1 MRNQYRGYKPPFR
14 EKLARFFYGRNGFDT
29 LAKGA
34 WWAALV
40 LMLVNVFFGW
50 LVLWLLEVIL
60 YGYAVFRMM
69 SRNCF
74 KRQKEN
80 RRFQKIIGWPKR
92 MFRLRCN
99 KWRDR
104 KTHVFRKCPQC
115 KNVLRLPKVKGVH
128 TVNCP
133 CCHNRFDLKI

>member
-1 MRNQYRGYKPPFR
+1 MRNPYRGYKPPFR
-14 EKLARFFYGRNGFDT
+14 ERLARFFYGRNGFDT

-34 WWAALV
+34 WWFALI
-40 LMLVNVFFGW
+40 LMLANVFVGS
-50 LVLWLLEVIL
+50 LLLWLLELLL
-60 YGYAVFRMM
+60 YSYSVFRIL
-69 SRNCF
+69 SKNCF

-92 MFRLRCN
+92 MFRLRRN

-104 KTHVFRKCPQC
+104 KTHVFCKCPQC
-115 KNVLRLPKVKGVH
+115 KNVLRLPKVKGSH

-133 CCHNRFDLKI
+133 CCHKRFDLKI